1 MFRKLWLSVV
11 AATVGAALLVGAS
24 FAANSPAVSPAGAS
38 SGEAKRGG
46 TIRVN
51 VSNTDFAFVDPA
63 LAYDTLSWG
72 LLYTTNLTLLN
83 YPDRPAPEGSRLVPD
98 AAVGFPRVS
107 RDGRTYTFTLRKGL
121 RFSDGSAVTAR
132 NFAHAIHR
140 AAHPTQASP
149 AIAFLHDVVGAD
161 EVNEGKAPRVTG
173 VSANGLTLK
182 ITLERPSPTF
192 LAQIAMPFFAAVKTN
207 MGLDPRGANVYPSA
221 GPYRIASRELGR
233 QVVLERNPF
242 YRGSRPANA
251 DRIVYSV
258 NTDSNQSLL
267 QVRAGQVD
275 YDASGLPPSAHDD
288 LAKSFGVRKS
298 GSGRYFVNPRVGVQ
312 YLALNTSRPA
322 LSRLAARKAVNYAID
337 RPALV
342 RVGGK
347 FAAKRT
353 DQILAPGMR
362 GFRDASLYPLK
373 GADPAAAR
381 KVLGGRAKGDLVLLY
396 SASGASVAR
405 AQVLQYNLS
414 QVGWDVKLKPQPFAV
429 TLKTAGTKGAEYDAY
444 LHSWLADYPDPFDF
458 VNVLLDGKGIQATNN
473 LNFAYLSSPRFNK
486 AMQDASRLTGD
497 ARYEAYGQLDVDLM
511 RGAAPWAPYANPN
524 VRELVSSRVTNY
536 VFHPVYSG
544 AALTALALKK

>member
-1 MFRKLWLSVV
+1 MLRKLWLSIV

-24 FAANSPAVSPAGAS
+24 FAAGSSAVSPAGAGS
-38 SGEAKRGG
+38 AEAKRGG
-46 TIRVN
+46 TLRVN

-98 AAVGFPRVS
+98 AAVAFPRVS
-107 RDGRTYTFTLRKGL
+107 RDGRTYTFTVRKGL

-161 EVNEGKAPRVTG
+161 ELNEGKASRVTG
-173 VSANGLTLK
+173 VSANGLTLT

-251 DRIVYSV
+251 DKIVYSV

-275 YDASGLPPSAHDD
+275 YDASGLPPSSHDD

-298 GSGRYFVNPRVGVQ
+298 GNGRYFVNSRVGVQ
-312 YLALNTSRPA
+312 YLALNTTRPA
-322 LSRLAARKAVNYAID
+322 LSKLAARKAVNFAID

-381 KVLGGRAKGDLVLLY
+381 KALGGRANGELVVLY
-396 SASGASVAR
+396 SSSGASVAR
-405 AQVLQYNLS
+405 AQVLHYNLS

-429 TLKTAGTKGAEYDAY
+429 TLKTAGTKGAEYDVY

-458 VNVLLDGKGIQATNN
+458 VNVLLDGKGIQETNN
-473 LNFAYLSSPRFNK
+473 LNFAYLSSSRFNR
-486 AMQDASRLTGD
+486 AMQDASRLSGE
-497 ARYEAYGQLDVDLM
+497 ARYEAYGKLDVDLM